1 MLDKIFLISKLVC
14 SSLYQTIA
22 LKIMLQL
29 TNGVAWSIFCIEIKH
44 VACDDEVMLDKLFL
58 FQIFC
63 VKADV

>member
-1 MLDKIFLISKLVC
+1 MLL
-14 SSLYQTIA
+14 
-22 LKIMLQL
+22 L

-63 VKADV
+63 VKADVWLSFLALFT